1 MIQPPHVY
9 VEGQTLQTSR
19 FDQYYIDVA
28 HVTSTMSRD
37 DKIKV
42 GCIIVNNSQIVS
54 EGYNGTVSGMDNR
67 TRDKHGKTVRAVVHS
82 EANAL
87 MKLAKSGGSSNGA
100 TIYCTHS
107 PCYDCA
113 KLILQAGIER
123 VVYSEIYCQDSLA
136 FMKERGL
143 TLVCIKPST
152 RVSQQEDRT
161 R

>member
-1 MIQPPHVY
+1 MS
-9 VEGQTLQTSR
+9 GSAASR

-28 HVTSTMSRD
+28 HLTSTMSRD
-37 DKIKV
+37 EKVQV

-67 TRDKHGKTVRAVVHS
+67 TRDEAGVTLPSVIHS

-87 MKLAKSGGSSNGA
+87 MKLAKSGGSSDGA

-107 PCYDCA
+107 PCYGCA
-113 KLILQAGIER
+113 KLILQAGIKR

-152 RVSQQEDRT
+152 RVSRQEDIT